1 MLLCALHLINQD
13 TPLRNNQPRPCDA
26 FFFFC
31 VIFQLLPQQAPN
43 AVLLEHTLTS
53 TDSSPLHCCET
64 GMQPEREQLL
74 INIS

>member
-13 TPLRNNQPRPCDA
+13 TPLRNNQRRPQDA
-26 FFFFC
+26 FFFC
-31 VIFQLLPQQAPN
+31 VIFQLLPQQVPS

-64 GMQPEREQLL
+64 GMQPEREQSL
-74 INIS
+74 ININ